1 MEDWQKEWWG
11 KLEQTAVEVEE
22 FFLDLTDAA
31 ESFAD
36 EVTETVEEFVVGLQ
50 EVIGLEVDGFIQ
62 DFLDVISEDS
72 SDFEVYIWEDFE
84 DFTDFADEEF
94 LGISSQPATTDNNPA
109 CIDCANYHG
118 KIYDGNLLVCAMHP
132 YGWDDSNCP
141 DWEGTKKDV

>member
-11 KLEQTAVEVEE
+11 KLEQTAAEVEE

-50 EVIGLEVDGFIQ
+50 EAIGLEVDGFIQ
-62 DFLDVISEDS
+62 DFLDAISEDS
-72 SDFEVYIWEDFE
+72 NDFEVYIWEDFE

-94 LGISSQPATTDNNPA
+94 LGISSQPATAEHNPA
-109 CIDCANYHG
+109 CIDCVNYHG

-141 DWEGTKKDV
+141 DWEGTNRDS